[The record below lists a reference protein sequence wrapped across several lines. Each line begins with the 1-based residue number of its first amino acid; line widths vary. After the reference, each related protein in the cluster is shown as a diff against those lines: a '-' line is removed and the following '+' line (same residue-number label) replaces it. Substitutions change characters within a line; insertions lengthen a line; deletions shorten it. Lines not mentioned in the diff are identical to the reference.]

1 MNDNYLVNSIE
12 QTFSMVITQ
21 VIYYLPLLIA
31 ALAVIIIGWIIANA
45 LKAVIITIFSKLGIN
60 QLLDAAGIDEL
71 TKRAGYNL
79 DAGYFAGTL
88 VKWFVL
94 IIAFVVALDILNLDQ
109 VSTFL
114 QTVVLSYLPN
124 VLVAVLILFASF
136 IVAKFASD
144 AVAAAT
150 QASQMK
156 TPAILPKATYVAIIF
171 FAILAALNQLQIA
184 PELIQIL
191 FTGMVFALSL
201 ALGLAFGLGGRD
213 AASRYIDKT
222 TQQLPPR
229 LP

>member
-1 MNDNYLVNSIE
+1 MNENYLANSIE
-12 QTFSMVITQ
+12 QTFSMVMTQ
-21 VIYYLPLLIA
+21 VIYYVPLLLS
-31 ALAVIIIGWIIANA
+31 ALVVIIIGWIIANT
-45 LKAVIITIFSKLGIN
+45 LKSVIIAIFSRLKIN

-79 DAGYFAGTL
+79 DAGYFAGVL

-109 VSTFL
+109 VSVFL
-114 QTVVLSYLPN
+114 QTVVLTYLPN

-136 IVAKFASD
+136 VVAKFASD

-150 QASQMK
+150 RASQMN
-156 TPAILPKATYVAIIF
+156 TPTFLPKATYVAIIF
-171 FAILAALNQLQIA
+171 FAVLAALNQLQIA
-184 PELIQIL
+184 PELVQIL
-191 FTGMVFALSL
+191 FTGMVFAVSL

-213 AASRYIDKT
+213 AASKFIDKT
-222 TQQLPPR
+222 AQPPR